1 MSDQDGFADDETQI
15 VHICTLTYMSTVS
28 VSQARA
34 TLPELL
40 DRVSA
45 GEEVTITRHG
55 VAVAV
60 LMRPDA
66 VRSRRADRA
75 LADAEHLRQLVEQS
89 RAATLADAPSI
100 TAERAERLVDEVR
113 TARRAR

>member
-1 MSDQDGFADDETQI
+1 
-15 VHICTLTYMSTVS
+15 MSTLS

-40 DRVSA
+40 DRVTA

-60 LMRPDA
+60 VLRPDA
-66 VRSRRADRA
+66 VRLRRADRA
-75 LADAEHLRQLVEQS
+75 LADAEQLRS
-89 RAATLADAPSI
+89 
-100 TAERAERLVDEVR
+100 LVDRGRATRLSDVR
-113 TARRAR
+113 AIAPDRADSLVRDVASSRRAR

>member
-1 MSDQDGFADDETQI
+1 MSN
-15 VHICTLTYMSTVS
+15 VS

-40 DRVSA
+40 DRVAA

-60 LMRPDA
+60 VMRPDA
-66 VRSRRADRA
+66 VRVRRADRA
-75 LADAEHLRQLVEQS
+75 LADAEHLRDVVDRGRTTRLS
-89 RAATLADAPSI
+89 DMPKI
-100 TAERAERLVDEVR
+100 TADRAKRLARDVDSS
-113 TARRAR
+113 RRAR

>member
-1 MSDQDGFADDETQI
+1 MNDSGRFDPARI
-15 VHICTLTYMSTVS
+15 VRYCTLTYMSTVT

-60 LMRPDA
+60 VMRPDA

-75 LADAEHLRQLVEQS
+75 LADAEHLRQLVERGRTAS
-89 RAATLADAPSI
+89 LAEAPSI
-100 TAERAERLVDEVR
+100 TAERAERLVGEVR
-113 TARRAR
+113 AGRRAR

>member
-1 MSDQDGFADDETQI
+1 
-15 VHICTLTYMSTVS
+15 MSTVS

-60 LMRPDA
+60 VMRPDA

-89 RAATLADAPSI
+89 RATTLADAPSI
-100 TAERAERLVDEVR
+100 TAERADRLVDEVR

>member
-1 MSDQDGFADDETQI
+1 M
-15 VHICTLTYMSTVS
+15 YMSTVS
-28 VSQARA
+28 ISQARA

-60 LMRPDA
+60 VMRPDA
-66 VRSRRADRA
+66 VRARRADRA
-75 LADAEHLRQLVEQS
+75 LADAEHLRMLVEQA
-89 RAATLADAPSI
+89 RAADLADAPAI

-113 TARRAR
+113 ATRRAR

>member
-1 MSDQDGFADDETQI
+1 MSDRDGFAGDETQT
-15 VHICTLTYMSTVS
+15 VQRCTLTYMSTVS

-60 LMRPDA
+60 VMRPDA

-75 LADAEHLRQLVEQS
+75 LADAEHLRRLVEQS

-100 TAERAERLVDEVR
+100 TAERAERVVDEVR

>member
-1 MSDQDGFADDETQI
+1 MSDRDGFADDETRV
-15 VHICTLTYMSTVS
+15 VHRCTLTYMSRVS

-60 LMRPDA
+60 VMRPDA

-75 LADAEHLRQLVEQS
+75 LADAEHLRQLVEQGRTAS
-89 RAATLADAPSI
+89 LADAPSI
-100 TAERAERLVDEVR
+100 TAKRAEHLVDEVR
-113 TARRAR
+113 AGRRDR

>member
-1 MSDQDGFADDETQI
+1 
-15 VHICTLTYMSTVS
+15 MSTVS

-40 DRVSA
+40 DRVGD

-60 LMRPDA
+60 MVRPDA
-66 VRSRRADRA
+66 VRARRADRA
-75 LADAEHLRQLVEQS
+75 LADAEHLRDLVDRGRTS
-89 RAATLADAPSI
+89 RLSDGPTI
-100 TAERAERLVDEVR
+100 TADRADSLVRDV
-113 TARRAR
+113 ASSRRAR

>member
-1 MSDQDGFADDETQI
+1 MSDQGGFVEGEQI
-15 VHICTLTYMSTVS
+15 VRCCTLTYMSTVS

-60 LMRPDA
+60 VMRPDS

-75 LADAEHLRQLVEQS
+75 LADAEHLRHLVEQG
-89 RAATLADAPSI
+89 RAVSLADAPSI
-100 TAERAERLVDEVR
+100 TAQRAERLVDEVR
-113 TARRAR
+113 AARRTR

>member
-1 MSDQDGFADDETQI
+1 MSDRGEFTDDEVRI
-15 VHICTLTYMSTVS
+15 VHRCTLMHMSTVS

-60 LMRPDA
+60 VMRPDA

-75 LADAEHLRQLVEQS
+75 LADAEHLRQLVERGRTAS
-89 RAATLADAPSI
+89 LAEAPSI
-100 TAERAERLVDEVR
+100 TAERAERLVGEVR
-113 TARRAR
+113 AGRRAR

>member
-1 MSDQDGFADDETQI
+1 
-15 VHICTLTYMSTVS
+15 MSTVS

-34 TLPELL
+34 TLRELL

-60 LMRPDA
+60 VVRPHA
-66 VRSRRADRA
+66 VRARRADRA
-75 LADAEHLRQLVEQS
+75 LADAEHLRQLIEQARTTS
-89 RAATLADAPSI
+89 LADSPSI
-100 TAERAERLVDEVR
+100 TAERAERLVGDVR
-113 TARRAR
+113 AAQRAANRPGPWTRSTPMS

>member
-1 MSDQDGFADDETQI
+1 MSDRDGFADDETQT
-15 VHICTLTYMSTVS
+15 VHRCTLTYMSTVS

-60 LMRPDA
+60 VMRPDA

-89 RAATLADAPSI
+89 RAASLSDAPSI
-100 TAERAERLVDEVR
+100 TAERAERLVGEVR
-113 TARRAR
+113 AGRRDR

>member
-1 MSDQDGFADDETQI
+1 
-15 VHICTLTYMSTVS
+15 MSTLS

-40 DRVSA
+40 DRVTA

-60 LMRPDA
+60 VLRPDA
-66 VRSRRADRA
+66 VRLRRADRA
-75 LADAEHLRQLVEQS
+75 LADAEHLRN
-89 RAATLADAPSI
+89 
-100 TAERAERLVDEVR
+100 LVDRGRATRLSDVPAIASDRADSLVR
-113 TARRAR
+113 DVTSSRRAR

>member
-1 MSDQDGFADDETQI
+1 M
-15 VHICTLTYMSTVS
+15 YMSTVS

-60 LMRPDA
+60 VMRPDA

-75 LADAEHLRQLVEQS
+75 LADAEHLRQLVERG
-89 RAATLADAPSI
+89 RAASLVEAPSI
-100 TAERAERLVDEVR
+100 TAERAERLVGEVR
-113 TARRAR
+113 AGRRAR

>member
-1 MSDQDGFADDETQI
+1 VNDSGRFDPARI
-15 VHICTLTYMSTVS
+15 VRYCTLTYMSTVT

-60 LMRPDA
+60 VMRPDA

-75 LADAEHLRQLVEQS
+75 LADAEHLRQLVERGRTAS
-89 RAATLADAPSI
+89 LAEAPSI
-100 TAERAERLVDEVR
+100 TAERAERLVGEVR
-113 TARRAR
+113 AGRRAR

>member
-1 MSDQDGFADDETQI
+1 
-15 VHICTLTYMSTVS
+15 MSTVS

-60 LMRPDA
+60 VMRPDA

-75 LADAEHLRQLVEQS
+75 LADAEHLRQLVERA
-89 RAATLADAPSI
+89 RAASLSDAPSI
-100 TAERAERLVDEVR
+100 TTERAERLVDEVR